1 MLRVLSFHWIPLTLV
16 QLYGAI
22 AFYLDNQSAIDAYRI
37 RQEKK
42 FQAIRASAEPLP
54 EAMRRRIQAAR
65 EQLQARNSSLVT
77 RFVPV

>member
-1 MLRVLSFHWIPLTLV
+1 MSRVLAFHWIPLTLA
-16 QLYGAI
+16 QIYAAI
-22 AFYLDNQSAIDAYRI
+22 AYYLDNQSAIDAYRI
-37 RQEKK
+37 RQEKQ
-42 FQAIRASAEPLP
+42 FQAIRPSAESLP